1 MNLLLLLPCRYLG
14 SFTALGHSRAFCTS
28 HDTCRYSARD
38 KENRRSDQHRS
49 IRVTSIE
56 GIIEKRCIVGFL
68 SRVIVQQDWLWMK
81 KIRWWLVG
89 RLMLYLGVLVIFII
103 AFSMLFATATLA
115 WFLASFLTDH
125 TPADGYHALVEIGKL
140 FENGWCQIKRIYIN

>member
-1 MNLLLLLPCRYLG
+1 MGCG
-14 SFTALGHSRAFCTS
+14 FVASATIDSFTALEHSSRAFGTS

-38 KENRRSDQHRS
+38 KENRRFHQHRS
-49 IRVTSIE
+49 IRVTSIG

-81 KIRWWLVG
+81 ITWWLVN

-103 AFSMLFATATLA
+103 TFAFAMLFATSTLA
-115 WFLASFLTDH
+115 WYLATFLTDH
-125 TPADGYHALVEIGKL
+125 TPCDGYHAFVEIRKL
-140 FENGWCQIKRIYIN
+140 FENCRCQIK